1 MTLLVLSLGSNIE
14 APKNSMMAITAL
26 REKFG
31 DLAISTIYESES
43 VGFSGNNFLNFV
55 ASVET
60 QFALQGICDYLKN
73 LENCLG
79 RKRTKSRFSD
89 RTIDIDILLFGDS
102 TGQECGLDLPRG
114 EILCNAFVLR
124 PLAELHPDLE
134 HSKLGVSYKN
144 LWRAFDKNDQ
154 KLQPTNLRF

>member
-14 APKNSMMAITAL
+14 APKNTKMAIMAL

-31 DLAISTIYESES
+31 TLAISTIYESES
-43 VGFSGNNFLNFV
+43 VGFSGNNFLNSV
-55 ASVET
+55 VSVET
-60 QFALQGICDYLKN
+60 DFPLQGISDYLKN
-73 LENCLG
+73 LESYLG

-102 TGQECGLDLPRG
+102 TGQECGLELPRG
-114 EILCNAFVLR
+114 EILCNAFILR
-124 PLAELHPDLE
+124 PLAELHPELE
-134 HSKLGVSYKN
+134 HSKIGVSYKS
-144 LWRAFDKNDQ
+144 LWKGFAKDDQ

>member
-31 DLAISTIYESES
+31 ALAISTIYESEP

-60 QFALQGICDYLKN
+60 QCALQDISDYLKT
-73 LENCLG
+73 LENRLG

-102 TGQECGLDLPRG
+102 TGQKCGLDLPRG
-114 EILCNAFVLR
+114 EILYNAFVLR

-134 HSKLGVSYKN
+134 HSKLCVSYKN

-154 KLQPTNLRF
+154 KLQPTNLTF